1 MESSDPAN
9 KYVKHILNDEVLA
22 KEFDLD
28 KRKFSRNYEGSFY
41 LDKLN
46 TGAKVSV
53 LPQNVNVYHN
63 ADEMWHYMGLFGTIP
78 VFWVSDKVRFKPAC
92 SATETSWKIE
102 LSLLACL
109 DMIISKRR
117 ITKAGLRFVVRKPPK
132 TGFLASRP
140 IWSFTISKSTHLG
153 VSPSTNG

>member
-46 TGAKVSV
+46 TGAKVNKM
-53 LPQNVNVYHN
+53 PQ
-63 ADEMWHYMGLFGTIP
+63 
-78 VFWVSDKVRFKPAC
+78 KC
-92 SATETSWKIE
+92 TS
-102 LSLLACL
+102 
-109 DMIISKRR
+109 
-117 ITKAGLRFVVRKPPK
+117 
-132 TGFLASRP
+132 
-140 IWSFTISKSTHLG
+140 H
-153 VSPSTNG
+153 